1 MVAPAIYNGPM
12 ARDYYEILGVS
23 RNATDKEIR
32 SAYRKLA
39 RKHHPD
45 VNPGDKASEAL
56 FKEINAANDVLS
68 DPEKRKKYDKYGE
81 NWEHAEE
88 IERQQ
93 ARARAGG
100 GFYRTFT
107 GDGGTRIEFG
117 DEADLGDLFGGIF
130 GRRQR
135 RPSRPQNTEMP
146 VEVTLE
152 EAFHGTLRTLNLV
165 GDHGEPR
172 RLEGRIPPG
181 VDNGS
186 RIRIAGEGNP
196 GFDGRRGDLY
206 LVVKVRP
213 HPRFERKGDDLHMEV
228 DVPLTTAVL
237 GGEIEVPTIDRK
249 VALKLPELTQNG
261 RVFRLSGL
269 GMPKLATPMS
279 RGDLYA
285 KVRVKLPTEL
295 NEAGRKL
302 FEQLKAQGL

>member
-1 MVAPAIYNGPM
+1 M
-12 ARDYYEILGVS
+12 AKDFYEILGVS
-23 RNATDKEIR
+23 RTATEKEIR

-45 VNPGDKASEAL
+45 VNPGNKASETL

-68 DPEKRKKYDKYGE
+68 DPEKRKKYDKYGD
-81 NWEHAEE
+81 NWEHADE

-93 ARARAGG
+93 AARGRGG
-100 GFYRTFT
+100 PGGYYSYRTS
-107 GDGGTRIEFG
+107 GGPDVQFETEG
-117 DEADLGDLFGGIF
+117 DLGDLFGGIF

-135 RPSRPQNTEMP
+135 RQQRPQNTETP

-152 EAFHGTLRTLNLV
+152 EAFSGTLRTVTLA

-172 RLEGRIPPG
+172 RLEVRIPPG

-186 RIRIAGEGNP
+186 RVRVAGEGSP
-196 GFDGRRGDLY
+196 GFDGRRGDLF
-206 LVVKVRP
+206 LLVKVRP
-213 HPRFERKGDDLHMEV
+213 QARFERKGDDLHIEV

-249 VALKLPELTQNG
+249 VALKLPKSTQNG

-279 RGDLYA
+279 RGDLFA
-285 KVRVKLPTEL
+285 KVRVKLPETLGE
-295 NEAGRKL
+295 EEEKL
-302 FEQLKAQGL
+302 FEQLKALGI